1 MKVMVFVKQ
10 GSGGSGTSRATR
22 YVSRRDRD
30 EAREGRLP
38 RKLFSEKEDKLGFFQ
53 ANRALGDGEDPKAKD
68 VLHLVI
74 SLENEGDFDRLGTD
88 EESRQQAMRETTR
101 GAMKT
106 LAENLEADDLRWVA
120 GIHRNTEYPHVHL
133 LIHRDYECRET
144 GRTRRLK
151 TLPKEM
157 RVSWEKTPDGAR
169 IINPGELSKA
179 FENFL
184 QQQIEKAAPADK
196 SRFEFSP
203 SNGQV
208 AHEER
213 LLLGRAMIAEDK
225 IERLTMR
232 RDDSIKYGERYR
244 YEFTNGRNR
253 SRGFSEHDVHQRA
266 WAKANQELADTQ
278 ATLTPEDRKQIREEI
293 IAVELKRH
301 EELITKHRKTKKAD
315 LAKIEMELSRA
326 VEASQHLIEKA
337 ATINDRHEAAGTPAP
352 IPILPRAKLSELQ
365 DRAIARGETGRV
377 RKLEEIR
384 RALAAESDS
393 PTRSDKEVGRLQA
406 QLFVAQTS
414 LAVEQESAKRFEEA
428 KHLLRWDLLV
438 EAAGETSRSGTSKR
452 SLAEIDR
459 ALAWEQDQAKFIGA
473 RSLHWDDDR
482 RKEAMVRVAELRHQ
496 REAVLDQIE
505 AERADI
511 ANQTAHKADVVAT
524 LHEIASK
531 EETRYRDEDREMPSA
546 LFTLEE
552 LKQLDTA
559 ASRLRDP
566 EFHRTLSHLERQY
579 DARTDQRELSS
590 TTKRTGRALARA
602 SLAEVGLREYEL
614 NLERFNERRDLIDVI
629 VNDDGGRNIAI
640 ARLADIPSPSPLE
653 QLFRP
658 LIAADNRQTEVATS
672 VEAYSQR
679 LLEQHEKA
687 SASYSFLAAEA
698 RDYEQEFSREHPGR
712 SLPNPRFT
720 SWDVSKLELHAA
732 KEPDLELK
740 AKYEALYDRALETP
754 SENRSRRILIEKDA
768 DQLLNSVSLDE
779 QLTRELGIQFTPGYA
794 PDHQREMSFER

>member
-22 YVSRRDRD
+22 YVSRRGRD
-30 EAREGRLP
+30 EAREGRMP

-53 ANRALGDGEDPKAKD
+53 ANRALGNGEDPKAKD

-74 SLENEGDFDRLGTD
+74 SLEKEEDFGRLGTD

-120 GIHRNTEYPHVHL
+120 GIHRNTDYPHVHL

-179 FENFL
+179 FENLF
-184 QQQIEKAAPADK
+184 QQQIEKANPADK
-196 SRFEFSP
+196 SRFVFST

-232 RDDSIKYGERYR
+232 REDAIKYGERYR

-266 WAKANQELADTQ
+266 WAKANQEVADTQ
-278 ATLTPEDRKQIREEI
+278 VILTPEERKQIREEI
-293 IAVELKRH
+293 IAAELNRH

-326 VEASQHLIEKA
+326 VEASQRLIEKA
-337 ATINDRHEAAGTPAP
+337 AIINDRQEAAGTPAP
-352 IPILPRAKLSELQ
+352 IPILPRAKLAELQ
-365 DRAIARGETGRV
+365 DRAIARGETGRI

-384 RALAAESDS
+384 TALATESAS
-393 PTRSDKEVGRLQA
+393 PARSDYEVGRLQA
-406 QLFVAQTS
+406 QLFVAQTN
-414 LAVEQESAKRFEEA
+414 LIVEQESAKRFEEA
-428 KHLLRWDLLV
+428 KHLLRWNLIGA
-438 EAAGETSRSGTSKR
+438 ETGEPSRSATIKR

-473 RSLHWDDDR
+473 RQLHWDDER
-482 RKEAMVRVAELRHQ
+482 RKEALVRVAELRRQ
-496 REAVLDQIE
+496 REAVLDRIE

-511 ANQTAHKADVVAT
+511 ANQTARKAEVVAT
-524 LHEIASK
+524 LHEIAAK
-531 EETRYRDEDREMPSA
+531 EEIRYRDESREMPAA

-552 LKQLDTA
+552 LKELDTT
-559 ASRLRDP
+559 ASRFRDA
-566 EFHRTLSHLERQY
+566 EFHCTVSNLERQY

-590 TTKRTGRALARA
+590 TTKRTERALARA
-602 SLAEVGLREYEL
+602 SLAEINLRESEL
-614 NLERFNERRDLIDVI
+614 NLERFNERRGLIDVI
-629 VNDDGGRNIAI
+629 VNDDSGRKITI
-640 ARLADIPSPSPLE
+640 ARLADIPPPSPLE

-658 LIAADNRQTEVATS
+658 LIAADNRRTEVAAA
-672 VEAYSQR
+672 VEAYGQR

-687 SASYSFLAAEA
+687 LASHYFLTAEA
-698 RDYEQEFSREHPGR
+698 REREQEFSRENSGR

-720 SWDVSKLELHAA
+720 SWEVSKLELHAA
-732 KEPDLELK
+732 KETDPALK

-754 SENRSRRILIEKDA
+754 SENRSRRILIEKAA

-779 QLTRELGIQFTPGYA
+779 HPARELGIQFTLGYA